1 MTTNEILE
9 LLISERDKLNLAI
22 AALQGAS
29 TRGRK
34 PADAT
39 ATAGQ
44 QPARKRPART
54 LAQRQA
60 QAEKMRQYWAARKK
74 AEAKEAAKEAKK

>member
-1 MTTNEILE
+1 MPTIEILR
-9 LLISERDKLNLAI
+9 LLISERDKLNRAI

-29 TRGRK
+29 KTASSSEDGEGSASGKGRRRY
-34 PADAT
+34 T
-39 ATAGQ
+39 
-44 QPARKRPART
+44 RT

-74 AEAKEAAKEAKK
+74 AEAKEAKK